1 MTPEIIDSLQKRFGS
16 ADFSRYQV
24 VRGQKYDFCRLLAA
38 GTNSVSFF
46 SNPIG
51 ATDPGAGATLFKT
64 LEQTNLVKNAS
75 FGQEYFALTQIRT
88 YANFVCQARQGFTTG
103 TNFTYRG
110 YTALNAGATAGGA
123 MEKLQTVLN
132 SGVLEIRF
140 AQKLYYQIARPF
152 IQCPAGFGID
162 IQSLASTRTGAG
174 LAGPPVTAIETQ
186 GPATN
191 WIARRD
197 YRATSVYNIDPI
209 QIIEPEI
216 QIQAAINFPDGN
228 TPNFT
233 NTALDTADGTQTP
246 AIELGLIFDGYVI
259 RPSQ

>member
-1 MTPEIIDSLQKRFGS
+1 MSPEIIDSLQKRFGS

-51 ATDPGAGATLFKT
+51 ASDPGAGATLFKT

-88 YANFVCQARQGFTTG
+88 YANFVCQSRQSTAVG

-110 YTALNAGATAGGA
+110 YTARLNSA
-123 MEKLQTVLN
+123 MEQLQTVLN
-132 SGVLEIRF
+132 QGVLEISF

-152 IQCPAGFGID
+152 VQCPPGFGIEV
-162 IQSLASTRTGAG
+162 QSLASSRDGNA
-174 LAGPPVTAIETQ
+174 AETQ
-186 GPATN
+186 PPGTN
-191 WIARRD
+191 WLVRPD
-197 YRATSVYNIDPI
+197 YRGSSVYNIDPI

-216 QIQAAINFPDGN
+216 QIQAAINFPNGN

-233 NTALDTADGTQTP
+233 NTALTTANATFTP
-246 AIELGLIFDGYVI
+246 AVELGLIFDGYVI

>member
-1 MTPEIIDSLQKRFGS
+1 MTPEILDSLQKRFGS

-24 VRGQKYDFCRLLAA
+24 VRGQKYDFVRLRAA

-51 ATDPGAGATLFKT
+51 AADPSVTNVFKT

-88 YANFVCQARQGFTTG
+88 YANFIPQARQGFNPG
-103 TNFTYRG
+103 SNFAFRG
-110 YTALNAGATAGGA
+110 YTARNDSA
-123 MEKLQTVLN
+123 MENLQSVLN
-132 SGVLEIRF
+132 TGVLEIKF

-152 IQCPAGFGID
+152 IQCPPGFGID
-162 IQSLASTRTGAG
+162 VQSLGSSRTGVA
-174 LAGPPVTAIETQ
+174 AENQVSD
-186 GPATN
+186 TN
-191 WIARRD
+191 WLVRPD
-197 YRATSVYNIDPI
+197 YRGSSVYNIDPI

-216 QIQAAINFPDGN
+216 QIQAAINFPNGN
-228 TPNFT
+228 TPTFT
-233 NTALDTADGTQTP
+233 GVTLLTDDSFLGIDTQV
-246 AIELGLIFDGYVI
+246 ELGLIFDGYVI

>member
-88 YANFVCQARQGFTTG
+88 YANFVCQSRQGFATG

-110 YTALNAGATAGGA
+110 YTALADSA

-132 SGVLEIRF
+132 NGVLEISF

-162 IQSLASTRTGAG
+162 VQSLASSRTGNA
-174 LAGPPVTAIETQ
+174 AETQ
-186 GPATN
+186 PEGTN
-191 WIARRD
+191 WLARPD
-197 YRATSVYNIDPI
+197 YRATAVYNIDPI

-216 QIQAAINFPDGN
+216 QIQAAINFPNGN

-233 NTALDTADGTQTP
+233 NTALDTANGTQTP
-246 AIELGLIFDGYVI
+246 SIELGLIFDGYVI

>member
-110 YTALNAGATAGGA
+110 YTALADSA

-132 SGVLEIRF
+132 TGVLEISF

-162 IQSLASTRTGAG
+162 VQSLASSRTGNA
-174 LAGPPVTAIETQ
+174 AETQ
-186 GPATN
+186 PEGTN
-191 WIARRD
+191 WLARPD
-197 YRATSVYNIDPI
+197 YRATAVYNIDPI

-216 QIQAAINFPDGN
+216 QIQAAINFPNGN

-233 NTALDTADGTQTP
+233 NTALDTSNSVQTP

>member
-1 MTPEIIDSLQKRFGS
+1 MSPEILDSLQKRFGS

-24 VRGQKYDFCRLLAA
+24 VRGQKYDFCRLQAA

-51 ATDPGAGATLFKT
+51 SSDPAAPTVFKT

-88 YANFVCQARQGFTTG
+88 YINFVPQARQSFTPG
-103 TNFTYRG
+103 SNFVYRG
-110 YTALNAGATAGGA
+110 YTALTTSA
-123 MEKLQTVLN
+123 MEQLQTVMN
-132 SGVLEIRF
+132 TGVLEIKF

-152 IQCPAGFGID
+152 VQCPPGFGID
-162 IQSLASTRTGAG
+162 VQSLASCRTGVA
-174 LAGPPVTAIETQ
+174 ETQ
-186 GPATN
+186 VSDTN
-191 WIARRD
+191 WLVRPD
-197 YRATSVYNIDPI
+197 YRAASVYNIDPI

-216 QIQAAINFPDGN
+216 QIQAAINFPNGN
-228 TPNFT
+228 TPSFT
-233 NTALDTADGTQTP
+233 GVTLTTANDSVGLVASV
-246 AIELGLIFDGYVI
+246 ELGLIFDGYVI

>member
-88 YANFVCQARQGFTTG
+88 YANFVCQSRQGFTTG

-110 YTALNAGATAGGA
+110 YTALADSA

-132 SGVLEIRF
+132 SGVLEISF

-162 IQSLASTRTGAG
+162 VQSLASSRTGNA
-174 LAGPPVTAIETQ
+174 AETQ
-186 GPATN
+186 PEGTN
-191 WIARRD
+191 WLARPD
-197 YRATSVYNIDPI
+197 YRATDVYNIDPI

-216 QIQAAINFPDGN
+216 QIQAAINFPNGN

-233 NTALDTADGTQTP
+233 NTALDTANGTQTP

>member
-88 YANFVCQARQGFTTG
+88 YANFVCQSRQGFTTG

-110 YTALNAGATAGGA
+110 YTALADSA
-123 MEKLQTVLN
+123 MEKLQSVLN
-132 SGVLEIRF
+132 TGVLEISF

-162 IQSLASTRTGAG
+162 VQSLASSRTGNA
-174 LAGPPVTAIETQ
+174 AETQ
-186 GPATN
+186 VNGTN
-191 WIARRD
+191 WLARPD
-197 YRATSVYNIDPI
+197 YRATAVYNIDPI

-216 QIQAAINFPDGN
+216 QIQAAINFPNGN

-233 NTALDTADGTQTP
+233 NTALDTANGAQTP

>member
-110 YTALNAGATAGGA
+110 YTALADSA

-132 SGVLEIRF
+132 TGVLEISF

-162 IQSLASTRTGAG
+162 VQSLASSRTGNA
-174 LAGPPVTAIETQ
+174 AETQ
-186 GPATN
+186 PEGTN
-191 WIARRD
+191 WLARPD
-197 YRATSVYNIDPI
+197 YRATAVYNIDPI

-216 QIQAAINFPDGN
+216 QIQAAINFPNGN

-233 NTALDTADGTQTP
+233 NTALDTANGTQTP

>member
-24 VRGQKYDFCRLLAA
+24 VRGQKYDFCRLQSA

-51 ATDPGAGATLFKT
+51 ATDPGAGATLYKT

-75 FGQEYFALTQIRT
+75 FGQEYFALTQIRC
-88 YANFVCQARQGFTTG
+88 YAGFVNQSRQTVSVG

-110 YTALNAGATAGGA
+110 YTALADSA
-123 MEKLQTVLN
+123 MEKLQSVMNT
-132 SGVLEIRF
+132 GVLEISF

-152 IQCPAGFGID
+152 VQCPPGFGID
-162 IQSLASTRTGAG
+162 IQSLASSRTGVA
-174 LAGPPVTAIETQ
+174 AETQ
-186 GPATN
+186 TTGTN
-191 WIARRD
+191 WLARPD

-216 QIQAAINFPDGN
+216 QIQAAINFPNGN
-228 TPNFT
+228 TPSFADS
-233 NTALDTADGTQTP
+233 ALSTADATFAP
-246 AIELGLIFDGYVI
+246 AVELALIFDGYVI

>member
-1 MTPEIIDSLQKRFGS
+1 MTPQIIDSLQKRFGS

-88 YANFVCQARQGFTTG
+88 YANFVCQSRQGFTPG

-110 YTALNAGATAGGA
+110 YTALVDSA

-132 SGVLEIRF
+132 NGVLEISF

-162 IQSLASTRTGAG
+162 IQSLASSRTGNA
-174 LAGPPVTAIETQ
+174 AETQ
-186 GPATN
+186 PEGTN
-191 WIARRD
+191 WLCRPD
-197 YRATSVYNIDPI
+197 YRATAVYNIDPI

-216 QIQAAINFPDGN
+216 QIQAAINFPNGN

-233 NTALDTADGTQTP
+233 NTALDTANAAQTP

>member
-88 YANFVCQARQGFTTG
+88 YANFVCQSRQGFATG

-110 YTALNAGATAGGA
+110 YTALADSA

-132 SGVLEIRF
+132 NGVLEISF

-162 IQSLASTRTGAG
+162 VQSLASSRTGNA
-174 LAGPPVTAIETQ
+174 AETQ
-186 GPATN
+186 PEGTN
-191 WIARRD
+191 WLARPD
-197 YRATSVYNIDPI
+197 YRATAVYNIDPI

-216 QIQAAINFPDGN
+216 QIQAAINFPNGN

-233 NTALDTADGTQTP
+233 NTALDTANGTQTP

>member
-1 MTPEIIDSLQKRFGS
+1 MTPEILDSLQKRFGS

-24 VRGQKYDFCRLLAA
+24 VRGQKYDFVRLRAA

-51 ATDPGAGATLFKT
+51 AADPSVTNVFKT

-88 YANFVCQARQGFTTG
+88 YANFIPQVRQGFTPG
-103 TNFTYRG
+103 SNFAFRG
-110 YTALNAGATAGGA
+110 YTALADSA
-123 MEKLQTVLN
+123 MENLQSVLN
-132 SGVLEIRF
+132 TGVLEIKF

-152 IQCPAGFGID
+152 IQCPPGFGID
-162 IQSLASTRTGAG
+162 VQSLGSSRTGVA
-174 LAGPPVTAIETQ
+174 AENQVSD
-186 GPATN
+186 TN
-191 WIARRD
+191 WLVRPD
-197 YRATSVYNIDPI
+197 YRGSSVYNIDPI

-216 QIQAAINFPDGN
+216 QIQAAINFPNGN
-228 TPNFT
+228 TPTFT
-233 NTALDTADGTQTP
+233 GVTLLTDDSFLGIDTQV
-246 AIELGLIFDGYVI
+246 ELGLIFDGYVI

>member
-1 MTPEIIDSLQKRFGS
+1 MSPEIIDSLQKRFGS

-88 YANFVCQARQGFTTG
+88 YANFVCQSRQGFTTG

-110 YTALNAGATAGGA
+110 YTAVTDSA
-123 MEKLQTVLN
+123 MQKLQTVMN
-132 SGVLEIRF
+132 SGVLEISF

-162 IQSLASTRTGAG
+162 IQSLASSRDGDAK
-174 LAGPPVTAIETQ
+174 ETQ
-186 GPATN
+186 GPDTN
-191 WIARRD
+191 WIARPD

-216 QIQAAINFPDGN
+216 QIQAAIKFPNGN

-233 NTALDTADGTQTP
+233 NSALDSANGDQTP

>member
-88 YANFVCQARQGFTTG
+88 YANFVCQSRQGFTTG

-110 YTALNAGATAGGA
+110 YTALTNGA
-123 MEKLQTVLN
+123 MEQLQTVLN
-132 SGVLEIRF
+132 QGVLEISF

-162 IQSLASTRTGAG
+162 IQSLASSRTGNA
-174 LAGPPVTAIETQ
+174 AETQ
-186 GPATN
+186 VPGTN
-191 WIARRD
+191 WTARPD

-216 QIQAAINFPDGN
+216 QIQAAINFPNGN

-233 NTALDTADGTQTP
+233 NTALDTANGTQTP
-246 AIELGLIFDGYVI
+246 AVELGLIFDGYVI

>member
-110 YTALNAGATAGGA
+110 YTALTNGA
-123 MEKLQTVLN
+123 MEQLQTVLN
-132 SGVLEIRF
+132 LGVLEISF

-152 IQCPAGFGID
+152 VQCPSGFGID
-162 IQSLASTRTGAG
+162 VQSLASSRTGNA
-174 LAGPPVTAIETQ
+174 AETQ
-186 GPATN
+186 APGTN
-191 WIARRD
+191 WSARSD
-197 YRATSVYNIDPI
+197 YRATAVYNIDPI

-216 QIQAAINFPDGN
+216 QIQAAINFPNGN

-233 NTALDTADGTQTP
+233 NTALDTANGTQTP

>member
-1 MTPEIIDSLQKRFGS
+1 MSPEILDSLQKRFGS

-24 VRGQKYDFCRLLAA
+24 VRGQKYDFCRLQAA

-51 ATDPGAGATLFKT
+51 SSDPAAPTVFKT

-88 YANFVCQARQGFTTG
+88 YINFVPQARQSFTPG
-103 TNFTYRG
+103 SNFVSRG
-110 YTALNAGATAGGA
+110 YTALATSA
-123 MEKLQTVLN
+123 MEQLQTVM
-132 SGVLEIRF
+132 STGVLEIKF

-152 IQCPAGFGID
+152 VQCPPGFGID
-162 IQSLASTRTGAG
+162 VQSLASCRTG
-174 LAGPPVTAIETQ
+174 VNETQ
-186 GPATN
+186 VSDTN
-191 WIARRD
+191 WLVRPD

-216 QIQAAINFPDGN
+216 QIQAAINFPNGN
-228 TPNFT
+228 TPSFT
-233 NTALDTADGTQTP
+233 GVTLTTANDSVGLVASV
-246 AIELGLIFDGYVI
+246 ELGLIFDGYVI

>member
-1 MTPEIIDSLQKRFGS
+1 
-16 ADFSRYQV
+16 V
-24 VRGQKYDFCRLLAA
+24 VRGQKYDFCRLQSA

-51 ATDPGAGATLFKT
+51 ATDPGAGATLYKT

-75 FGQEYFALTQIRT
+75 FGQEYFALTQIRC
-88 YANFVCQARQGFTTG
+88 YAGFVNQSRQPVSVG

-110 YTALNAGATAGGA
+110 YTALVDSA
-123 MEKLQTVLN
+123 MEKLQSVMNT
-132 SGVLEIRF
+132 GVLEISF

-152 IQCPAGFGID
+152 VQCPPGFGID
-162 IQSLASTRTGAG
+162 IQSLASSRTGTEPILVNPG
-174 LAGPPVTAIETQ
+174 DPDFQKSG
-186 GPATN
+186 TN
-191 WIARRD
+191 WASRPD

-216 QIQAAINFPDGN
+216 QIQAAINFPNGN
-228 TPNFT
+228 TPSFANS
-233 NTALDTADGTQTP
+233 ALTTADATFAP
-246 AIELGLIFDGYVI
+246 SIEMGLIFDGYVI

>member
-75 FGQEYFALTQIRT
+75 FGQEYFALTQIRC
-88 YANFVCQARQGFTTG
+88 YANFVPQARQSFTTG

-110 YTALNAGATAGGA
+110 YTALADSA

-132 SGVLEIRF
+132 SGVLEVKF

-162 IQSLASTRTGAG
+162 VQSLASSRTGA
-174 LAGPPVTAIETQ
+174 VTETQ
-186 GPATN
+186 LNDTN
-191 WIARRD
+191 WLARSD
-197 YRATSVYNIDPI
+197 YRATAVYNIDPI
-209 QIIEPEI
+209 QIVEPEI
-216 QIQAAINFPDGN
+216 QIQAAINFPNGN

-233 NTALDTADGTQTP
+233 NSALDSATPSVAQTP
-246 AIELGLIFDGYVI
+246 AVELGLIFDGYVI

>member
-24 VRGQKYDFCRLLAA
+24 VRGQKYDFCRLLSA

-110 YTALNAGATAGGA
+110 YTALTNGA
-123 MEKLQTVLN
+123 MEQLQTVLN
-132 SGVLEIRF
+132 LGVLEISF

-152 IQCPAGFGID
+152 VQCPSGFGID
-162 IQSLASTRTGAG
+162 VQSLASSRTGNA
-174 LAGPPVTAIETQ
+174 AETQ
-186 GPATN
+186 VPGTN
-191 WIARRD
+191 WSARSD
-197 YRATSVYNIDPI
+197 YRASAVYNIDPI

-216 QIQAAINFPDGN
+216 QIQAAINFPNGN

-233 NTALDTADGTQTP
+233 NTALDTANGTQTP

>member
-88 YANFVCQARQGFTTG
+88 YANFVCQARQGFSTG

-110 YTALNAGATAGGA
+110 YTALTDSA
-123 MEKLQTVLN
+123 MEKLQSVLN
-132 SGVLEIRF
+132 TGVLEISF

-152 IQCPAGFGID
+152 VQCPAGFGID
-162 IQSLASTRTGAG
+162 VQSLASSRTGNA
-174 LAGPPVTAIETQ
+174 AETQ
-186 GPATN
+186 TSGTN
-191 WIARRD
+191 WLARPD
-197 YRATSVYNIDPI
+197 YRATAVYNIDPI

-216 QIQAAINFPDGN
+216 QIQAAINFPNGN

-233 NTALDTADGTQTP
+233 NTALDTANGTQTP

>member
-1 MTPEIIDSLQKRFGS
+1 MSPEIIDSLQKRFGS

-88 YANFVCQARQGFTTG
+88 YANFVCQSRQGFTTG

-110 YTALNAGATAGGA
+110 YTALTDSA

-132 SGVLEIRF
+132 GGVLEISF

-162 IQSLASTRTGAG
+162 VQSLASSRTGNA
-174 LAGPPVTAIETQ
+174 AETQ
-186 GPATN
+186 ACDTN
-191 WIARRD
+191 WLARPD
-197 YRATSVYNIDPI
+197 YRATAVYNIDPI

-216 QIQAAINFPDGN
+216 QIQAAINFPNGN

-233 NTALDTADGTQTP
+233 NSALDTANGTQTP

>member
-24 VRGQKYDFCRLLAA
+24 VRGQKYDFCRLLSA

-110 YTALNAGATAGGA
+110 YTALTNGA
-123 MEKLQTVLN
+123 MEQLQTVLN
-132 SGVLEIRF
+132 LGVLEISF

-152 IQCPAGFGID
+152 VQCPSGFGID
-162 IQSLASTRTGAG
+162 VQSLASSRTGNA
-174 LAGPPVTAIETQ
+174 AETQ
-186 GPATN
+186 VPGTN
-191 WIARRD
+191 WSARSD
-197 YRATSVYNIDPI
+197 YRATAVYNIDPI

-216 QIQAAINFPDGN
+216 QIQAAINFPNGN

-233 NTALDTADGTQTP
+233 NTALDTANGTQTP

>member
-24 VRGQKYDFCRLLAA
+24 VRGQKYDFCRLQSA

-75 FGQEYFALTQIRT
+75 FGQEYFALTQIRC
-88 YANFVCQARQGFTTG
+88 YAGFVNQSRQPVSVGS
-103 TNFTYRG
+103 NFTYRG
-110 YTALNAGATAGGA
+110 YTALTNSA
-123 MEKLQTVLN
+123 MEKLQTVM
-132 SGVLEIRF
+132 SQGVLEISF

-152 IQCPAGFGID
+152 IQCPPGFGID
-162 IQSLASTRTGAG
+162 IQSLASSRTGA
-174 LAGPPVTAIETQ
+174 AGPVETQ
-186 GPATN
+186 GPGTN
-191 WIARRD
+191 WSVRPD

-216 QIQAAINFPDGN
+216 QIQAAINFPNGN
-228 TPNFT
+228 TPSFADS
-233 NTALDTADGTQTP
+233 ALTTLNATFAP
-246 AIELGLIFDGYVI
+246 AVELGLIFDGYVI

>member
-1 MTPEIIDSLQKRFGS
+1 MSPEILDSLQKRFGS

-24 VRGQKYDFCRLLAA
+24 VRGQKYDFCRLQNGATTA
-38 GTNSVSFF
+38 SSVSFF

-51 ATDPGAGATLFKT
+51 AADPAAPTVFKT

-88 YANFVCQARQGFTTG
+88 YANFVAQARQGTAVG
-103 TNFTYRG
+103 TNFVYRG
-110 YTALNAGATAGGA
+110 YSALTNSA
-123 MEKLQTVLN
+123 MEQLQTLM
-132 SGVLEIRF
+132 STGVLEIKF

-152 IQCPAGFGID
+152 VQCPPGFGVD
-162 IQSLASTRTGAG
+162 VQSLASSRTGNA
-174 LAGPPVTAIETQ
+174 AETQ
-186 GPATN
+186 AADTN
-191 WIARRD
+191 WLVRPD
-197 YRATSVYNIDPI
+197 YRGSSVYNIDPI

-216 QIQAAINFPDGN
+216 QIQAALTFPGGNAPSFLDSALTTGN
-228 TPNFT
+228 TAF
-233 NTALDTADGTQTP
+233 TP

>member
-110 YTALNAGATAGGA
+110 YTALTDSA

-132 SGVLEIRF
+132 NGVLEISF

-162 IQSLASTRTGAG
+162 VQSLASSRTGNA
-174 LAGPPVTAIETQ
+174 AETQ
-186 GPATN
+186 ACDTN
-191 WIARRD
+191 WLARPD
-197 YRATSVYNIDPI
+197 YRATAVYNIDPI

-216 QIQAAINFPDGN
+216 QIQAAINFPNGN

-233 NTALDTADGTQTP
+233 NTALDTANGTQTP

>member
-24 VRGQKYDFCRLLAA
+24 VRGQKYDFVRLKSD

-51 ATDPGAGATLFKT
+51 AADPSVTNLFKT

-110 YTALNAGATAGGA
+110 YTALTNGA
-123 MEKLQTVLN
+123 MEQLQTVLN
-132 SGVLEIRF
+132 LGVLEISF

-152 IQCPAGFGID
+152 VACPSGFGID
-162 IQSLASTRTGAG
+162 VQSLASSRTGNA
-174 LAGPPVTAIETQ
+174 AETQ
-186 GPATN
+186 VPGTN
-191 WIARRD
+191 WSARSD
-197 YRATSVYNIDPI
+197 YRASAVYNIDPI

-216 QIQAAINFPDGN
+216 QIQAAINFPNGN

-233 NTALDTADGTQTP
+233 NTALDTANGTQTP

>member
-1 MTPEIIDSLQKRFGS
+1 MSPEIIDSLQKRFGS

-88 YANFVCQARQGFTTG
+88 YANFVCQSRQGFTTG

-110 YTALNAGATAGGA
+110 YTALADSA
-123 MEKLQTVLN
+123 MEKLQTVMN
-132 SGVLEIRF
+132 NGVLEISF

-152 IQCPAGFGID
+152 VQCPAGFGID
-162 IQSLASTRTGAG
+162 VQSLASSRTGNA
-174 LAGPPVTAIETQ
+174 AETQ
-186 GPATN
+186 PNGTN
-191 WIARRD
+191 WLARSD
-197 YRATSVYNIDPI
+197 YRATAVYNIDPI

-216 QIQAAINFPDGN
+216 QIQAAINFPNGN

-233 NTALDTADGTQTP
+233 NSALDTANGTQTP

>member
-88 YANFVCQARQGFTTG
+88 YANFVCQSRQGFTTG

-110 YTALNAGATAGGA
+110 YTALADSA

-132 SGVLEIRF
+132 SGVLEISF

-162 IQSLASTRTGAG
+162 VQSLASSRTGNA
-174 LAGPPVTAIETQ
+174 AETQ
-186 GPATN
+186 PEGTN
-191 WIARRD
+191 WLARPD
-197 YRATSVYNIDPI
+197 YRATAVYNIDPI

-216 QIQAAINFPDGN
+216 QIQAAINFPNGN

-233 NTALDTADGTQTP
+233 NTALDTANGTQTP
-246 AIELGLIFDGYVI
+246 SIELGLIFDGYVI

>member
-88 YANFVCQARQGFTTG
+88 YANFVCQSRQGFTTG

-110 YTALNAGATAGGA
+110 YTALADSA

-132 SGVLEIRF
+132 SGVLEISF

-162 IQSLASTRTGAG
+162 VQSLASSRTGNA
-174 LAGPPVTAIETQ
+174 AETQ
-186 GPATN
+186 PEGTN
-191 WIARRD
+191 WLARPD
-197 YRATSVYNIDPI
+197 YRATAVYNIDPI

-216 QIQAAINFPDGN
+216 QIQAAINFPNGN

-233 NTALDTADGTQTP
+233 NSALDTANGTQTP

>member
-24 VRGQKYDFCRLLAA
+24 VRGQKYDFCRLQSA

-51 ATDPGAGATLFKT
+51 ATDPGAGATLYKT

-75 FGQEYFALTQIRT
+75 FGQEYFALTQIRC
-88 YANFVCQARQGFTTG
+88 YAGFVNQSRQPVSVG

-110 YTALNAGATAGGA
+110 YTALTDCA
-123 MEKLQTVLN
+123 MEKLQSVMNT
-132 SGVLEIRF
+132 GVLEISF
-140 AQKLYYQIARPF
+140 AQKLYYQIARPLV
-152 IQCPAGFGID
+152 QCPPGFGID
-162 IQSLASTRTGAG
+162 IQALASSRTGVA
-174 LAGPPVTAIETQ
+174 AETQ
-186 GPATN
+186 TTGTN
-191 WIARRD
+191 WTARPD

-216 QIQAAINFPDGN
+216 QIQAAINFPNGN
-228 TPNFT
+228 TPDFLNS
-233 NTALDTADGTQTP
+233 ALTTADAAFTP
-246 AIELGLIFDGYVI
+246 SVELGLIFDGYVI

>member
-88 YANFVCQARQGFTTG
+88 YANFVCQSRQGFTTG

-110 YTALNAGATAGGA
+110 YTALTNGA
-123 MEKLQTVLN
+123 MEQLQTVLAT
-132 SGVLEIRF
+132 GVLEISF

-152 IQCPAGFGID
+152 IQCPPGFGID
-162 IQSLASTRTGAG
+162 VQSLASSRTGNA
-174 LAGPPVTAIETQ
+174 AETQ
-186 GPATN
+186 VPGTN
-191 WIARRD
+191 WSARPD
-197 YRATSVYNIDPI
+197 YRATAVYNIDPI

-216 QIQAAINFPDGN
+216 QIQAAINFPGGN

-233 NTALDTADGTQTP
+233 NTALDTANGTQTP
-246 AIELGLIFDGYVI
+246 AVELGLIFDGYVI

>member
-88 YANFVCQARQGFTTG
+88 YANFVCQSRQGFTTG

-110 YTALNAGATAGGA
+110 YTALADSA

-152 IQCPAGFGID
+152 VQCPAGFGID
-162 IQSLASTRTGAG
+162 VQSLASSRTGNA
-174 LAGPPVTAIETQ
+174 AETQ
-186 GPATN
+186 PNGTN
-191 WIARRD
+191 WLARPD
-197 YRATSVYNIDPI
+197 YRATAVYNIDPI
-209 QIIEPEI
+209 QIVEPEI
-216 QIQAAINFPDGN
+216 QIQAAINFPNGN

-233 NTALDTADGTQTP
+233 NSALDTANGTQTP

>member
-64 LEQTNLVKNAS
+64 IEQTNLVKNAS

-88 YANFVCQARQGFTTG
+88 YANFVCQSRQGFTTG

-110 YTALNAGATAGGA
+110 YTALADSA

-132 SGVLEIRF
+132 AGVLEISF

-162 IQSLASTRTGAG
+162 VQSLASSRTGNA
-174 LAGPPVTAIETQ
+174 AETQ
-186 GPATN
+186 PEGTN
-191 WIARRD
+191 WLARPD
-197 YRATSVYNIDPI
+197 YRATAVYNIDPI

-216 QIQAAINFPDGN
+216 QIQAAINFPNGN

-233 NTALDTADGTQTP
+233 NTALDTANGTQTP

>member
-24 VRGQKYDFCRLLAA
+24 VRGQKYDFVRLKSD

-51 ATDPGAGATLFKT
+51 AADPSVTNLFKT

-75 FGQEYFALTQIRT
+75 FGQEYFALTQIRCF
-88 YANFVCQARQGFTTG
+88 AGFLCQSRQGFATG
-103 TNFTYRG
+103 SLFTYRG
-110 YTALNAGATAGGA
+110 YTALTNGA
-123 MEKLQTVLN
+123 MEQFQTVMN
-132 SGVLEIRF
+132 SGVLEISF

-152 IQCPAGFGID
+152 VQCPPGFGID
-162 IQSLASTRTGAG
+162 IQSLASVRNGNA
-174 LAGPPVTAIETQ
+174 AETQ
-186 GPATN
+186 VPGTN
-191 WIARRD
+191 WSARPD

-216 QIQAAINFPDGN
+216 QIQAAINFPGGN
-228 TPNFT
+228 TPNFSG
-233 NTALDTADGTQTP
+233 TALDSLSGPQTP
-246 AIELGLIFDGYVI
+246 SIELGLIFDGYVI